1 MPTRA
6 APSGMRLRPD
16 APARANFY
24 SARAAPLPEE
34 AAGFMLGGLGGLGG
48 LAARVVGCGLAAWV
62 GLVAWV
68 VGCGLGG
75 GLGE

>member
-1 MPTRA
+1 
-6 APSGMRLRPD
+6 MRPRPD

-48 LAARVVGCGLAAWV
+48 LDGLAAWV
-62 GLVAWV
+62 GLAAA
-68 VGCGLGG
+68 VG
-75 GLGE
+75 

>member
-6 APSGMRLRPD
+6 APLGMRPRPD

-24 SARAAPLPEE
+24 SARDAPLPEE
-34 AAGFMLGGLGGLGG
+34 AAGFMRGGLGGLGG
-48 LAARVVGCGLAAWV
+48 LAAWVRCV

-68 VGCGLGG
+68 RCVAWVGCGGLGG

>member
-6 APSGMRLRPD
+6 ALSGMRPRPD

-34 AAGFMLGGLGGLGG
+34 AAGFMRGGLGGLGG
-48 LAARVVGCGLAAWV
+48 LAAWVRCVGLAAWV
-62 GLVAWV
+62 GWVAWV
-68 VGCGLGG
+68 VGCGLG
-75 GLGE
+75 E

>member
-1 MPTRA
+1 MHP
-6 APSGMRLRPD
+6 RPD

-34 AAGFMLGGLGGLGG
+34 AAGFMRGGLGGLGG
-48 LAARVVGCGLAAWV
+48 LAAWVRCVGLAAWV

>member
-1 MPTRA
+1 
-6 APSGMRLRPD
+6 MRPRPD

-34 AAGFMLGGLGGLGG
+34 AAGFMRGGLGGLGG
-48 LAARVVGCGLAAWV
+48 LAAWVVGCGLAAWV
-62 GLVAWV
+62 GCVAWV

>member
-1 MPTRA
+1 
-6 APSGMRLRPD
+6 MRPRPD

-34 AAGFMLGGLGGLGG
+34 AAGFMRGGLGGLGG
-48 LAARVVGCGLAAWV
+48 LAAWVRCVGLVAWV
-62 GLVAWV
+62 GVVAWV
-68 VGCGLGG
+68 VGCGVGG